1 MLWAGLTHAARVCQ
15 ALAIQRHRES
25 TRPVSPFDPPTD
37 SSQENHPDQFEIAA
51 YLRDRFHEISARFL
65 LTELQA
71 GLALLDVADTSH
83 NGAFNERRRS
93 LVLEAYEVVAD
104 RLSRISTEDIPLTD
118 AEHDEIDR
126 LHRQLG
132 DRLGR

>member
-1 MLWAGLTHAARVCQ
+1 MG
-15 ALAIQRHRES
+15 
-25 TRPVSPFDPPTD
+25 PFDPPTD
-37 SSQENHPDQFEIAA
+37 FSQDDHPDQFEIAA
-51 YLRDRFHEISARFL
+51 CLRDRFHEIGARFL

-83 NGAFNERRRS
+83 KGAFNERRRS
-93 LVLEAYEVVAD
+93 LAPEAYEVVAD
-104 RLSRISTEDIPLTD
+104 GLSRISTEDIPLTD